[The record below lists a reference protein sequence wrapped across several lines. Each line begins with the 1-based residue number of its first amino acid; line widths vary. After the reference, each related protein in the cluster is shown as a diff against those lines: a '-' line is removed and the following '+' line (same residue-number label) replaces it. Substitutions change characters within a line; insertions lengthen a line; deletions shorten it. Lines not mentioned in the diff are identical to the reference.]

1 MFPHDKLD
9 WTLARLERSL
19 DDSPDDVPT
28 RTRYAL
34 AALSRAWF
42 HEGDESW
49 ANTAL
54 TQARRVLHHDPGSAT
69 AMVVAGISLALMD
82 RLEPSARY
90 LDQAV
95 RVEPEAALVHLG
107 LGELHL
113 RQGDRHQAVRELE
126 FACRQAPD
134 AWEAHALLGQ
144 LLRQRAG
151 ALGHPP
157 RILERSQ
164 YHLIA
169 ALQRTPSLTWKPRL
183 ILELSLACLQTGR
196 FADAHKLLSRLVDHP
211 KYRDPARY
219 HMGMVAM
226 HMGKYKNA
234 VLHLRQHAQGRGDHP
249 QVYSRIATCY
259 LHLGELRKA
268 REACNH
274 TLALEPGH
282 VEARFTLACT
292 LLEEDRVDEA
302 VRLFKE
308 ILQDAPDHL
317 PAFREV
323 VRIRRA
329 SRDTDWLVRALRAEI
344 SAYDRLPHTIEDERG
359 ATVHPRE
366 ATRARIDLII
376 EGLSEVGET
385 PEQDL
390 LDAMVL
396 TTDEALR
403 ARLWEAAL
411 DVLMADR
418 ARDAVRWL
426 REPGRWF
433 SAERGHELVALASA
447 LPEDAL
453 RSGLQL
459 TEADLQRAAVDRHG
473 PAGDVITHRRHVESE
488 RQEARAWQALALV
501 ALGEQ
506 GSDSARNLLLRWAS
520 EADPELASAAR
531 AGLSLAGDPHALA
544 ALHSQAQ
551 GPGAQATLDRLERAL
566 QPTHQ
571 RAGYRPVSDSDVH
584 TCATCGRRAP
594 EVDHLMVRGEP
605 GQGTAVCDR
614 CLASVARRRH
624 ELSTDDPR
632 VTCALTGRSI
642 VDSRAIYVLNGVPIA
657 EEVVEHSLGL
667 AEREEVDRFLAD
679 W

>member
-9 WTLARLERSL
+9 WTLARLERRL
-19 DDSPDDVPT
+19 DEHPDDVPT
-28 RTRYAL
+28 RTQFAT

-42 HEGDESW
+42 HEGGEAW

-82 RLEPSARY
+82 RMEPAARY

-95 RVEPEAALVHLG
+95 RIEPEAALVHLG

-113 RQGDRHQAVRELE
+113 RKGDRHQAVREFE
-126 FACRQAPD
+126 FTCRQAPD

-144 LLRQRAG
+144 LLRQRAS

-157 RILERSQ
+157 RVLERSQ

-169 ALQRTPSLTWKPRL
+169 ALQRTPSLTWKPKL
-183 ILELSLACLQTGR
+183 ILELALACLQTGR
-196 FADAHKLLSRLVDHP
+196 FADAHKLLSRLVDTP
-211 KYRDPARY
+211 KYQSKARY
-219 HMGMVAM
+219 HLGLVAM

-234 VLHLRQHAQGRGDHP
+234 VLHLRQHAQDKGEHP
-249 QVYSRIATCY
+249 QVYARIAACY

-274 TLALEPGH
+274 ALALDPGH
-282 VEARFTLACT
+282 VDARYTLACT
-292 LLEEDRVDEA
+292 LLEEDRADEA
-302 VRLFKE
+302 VRVFKE
-308 ILQDAPDHL
+308 ILRDAPDHL
-317 PAFREV
+317 PAFQEV
-323 VRIRRA
+323 VRIRR
-329 SRDTDWLVRALRAEI
+329 STRDTDWLVRAMRTEI
-344 SAYDRLPHTIEDERG
+344 SGYDRLPHAIDDDRGHTIR
-359 ATVHPRE
+359 PRE
-366 ATRARIDLII
+366 ATRARIDLLI
-376 EGLSEVGET
+376 EGLAEIGET

-390 LDAMVL
+390 LDSLAL
-396 TTDEALR
+396 TTDESLR

-411 DVLMADR
+411 DVLSGAR

-459 TEADLQRAAVDRHG
+459 AEADLQRAAVDRHG
-473 PAGDVITHRRHVESE
+473 PAVDVIAHRRHVETE
-488 RQEARAWQALALV
+488 RQSARAWQALALV

-506 GSDSARNLLLRWAS
+506 GSDSARNLLLRWAT
-520 EADPELASAAR
+520 EADPELATAAR
-531 AGLSLAGDPHALA
+531 AGLCLSGDPHALA
-544 ALHSQAQ
+544 ALHTQ
-551 GPGAQATLDRLERAL
+551 GQSAGRQATVKRFERAL
-566 QPTHQ
+566 APAQE
-571 RAGYRPVSDSDVH
+571 RAGYRPVSDTEEH
-584 TCATCGRRAP
+584 TCATCGRRTA
-594 EVDHLMVRGEP
+594 EVDHMMVRGQA
-605 GQGTAVCDR
+605 GQGVAVCDR
-614 CLASVARRRH
+614 CLATIARRRH
-624 ELSTDDPR
+624 ELGTDDPR
-632 VTCALTGRSI
+632 ITCALTGRTI
-642 VDSRAIYVLNGVPIA
+642 VDSRAIYTFNGVSVA
-657 EEVVEHSLGL
+657 EAVVEHSLGL
-667 AEREEVDRFLAD
+667 AEREEVDRFLAE